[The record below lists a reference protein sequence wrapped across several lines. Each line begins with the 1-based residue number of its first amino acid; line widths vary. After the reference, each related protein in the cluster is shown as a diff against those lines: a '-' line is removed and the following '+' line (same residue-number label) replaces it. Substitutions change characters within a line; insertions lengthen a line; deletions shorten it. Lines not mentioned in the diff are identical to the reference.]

1 MQLTISILAA
11 MRSELEPFLALGM
24 GGEAKEVLLGRP
36 VYTRRAVYS
45 DELKGSVEVTLV
57 LMVCGVGKVRAA
69 SAVQALVDRYRP
81 DLLLNIGTAGGLRPE
96 VEIGDIVVTNKQY
109 QHDCQLWERYAAEGD
124 REIGDLVYSR
134 LATGYRV
141 HRGSGC
147 AGDKFVSALD
157 AKRQLAAQ
165 FDAYCVDMESAAIA
179 DTCAINQVP
188 FCIIRSIS
196 DSLLGNEDEFEQN
209 YQRVSQEVAQAVAP
223 LIGQI
228 ALRIAARS
236 NTEQPETPVS
246 GRFAQIATPRLLLRR
261 LRRGDAEALWRYRK
275 DPEVARYQ
283 GWENYSKEQAITMV
297 REQSGFDPGFAGTW
311 FQLAV
316 VLLETNE
323 LIGDIGIHTL
333 PPDGRQSELGFTL
346 AQDHQRQGYATE
358 AVTAILDYLFTELQ
372 QHRVTAS
379 VDPENAAS
387 IALLHRLGFRQEGR
401 HCQSVWIKGAWQDDL
416 RFALLRAEWE
426 QSQDRGEASK
436 TD

>member
-24 GGEAKEVLLGRP
+24 GGEANEILLGRP

-45 DELKGSVEVTLV
+45 DEDGRSVEVTLV
-57 LMVCGVGKVRAA
+57 LMVSGVGKVRAA
-69 SAVQALVDRYRP
+69 SAVQALIDRYRP
-81 DLLLNIGTAGGLRPE
+81 DLVLNIGTAGGLRPE
-96 VEIGDIVVTNKQY
+96 VEIGDIVVTSKQY
-109 QHDCQLWERYAAEGD
+109 QHDCQLWEHYVAEGD

-134 LATGYRV
+134 LAAGYRV

-147 AGDKFVSALD
+147 AGDKFVSALE
-157 AKRQLAAQ
+157 AKHQLAAQ

-188 FCIIRSIS
+188 CCTIRSIS
-196 DSLLGNEDEFEQN
+196 DSLLGNEGEFEQN

-228 ALRIAARS
+228 ALRLAARG
-236 NTEQPETPVS
+236 NAEQQATPAS
-246 GRFAQIATPRLLLRR
+246 GRFTQIRTPRLLLRR
-261 LRRGDAEALWRYRK
+261 LRRGDASALWRYRR
-275 DPEVARYQ
+275 DPEVARHQ
-283 GWENYSKEQAITMV
+283 GWDDYSEEQAITMV
-297 REQSGFDPGFAGTW
+297 REQSSFEPGFAGTW

-316 VLLETNE
+316 ELLERDE

-346 AQDHQRQGYATE
+346 ARDHQRKGYATE
-358 AVTAILDYLFTELQ
+358 AVAAVLDYLFTELK

-379 VDPENAAS
+379 VHPENEAS
-387 IALLHRLGFRQEGR
+387 IALLRRLGFRQEGR

-416 RFALLRAEWE
+416 QFALLRAEWK
-426 QSQDRGEASK
+426 QSRIKGEASK
-436 TD
+436 AD